1 MIIHDFQDPQQTS
14 GALCWPLGGGAFI
27 QWWWL
32 WICTRTLRHVAW
44 ELEKWTDTGGMFF
57 WSVPLTP
64 SVCRLLIATNFQ
76 GSLGYFGV
84 FFHARFFL
92 SVPCLYQS
100 HSFVSCHV
108 HCSTMEYEDYLVTS
122 ACRWVLEESPSIALK
137 CIIADGAGLLP
148 HEVGVGA
155 AKVGGNLISEAPGSL
170 GRPRMKCISISTEA
184 FQSSKT
190 LEQSLT

>member
-57 WSVPLTP
+57 LVSSTDPKCVPVVDRNKF
-64 SVCRLLIATNFQ
+64 S
-76 GSLGYFGV
+76 GKFGAFWC
-84 FFHARFFL
+84 FFHASFFFL
-92 SVPCLYQS
+92 SVPCLCQS

-148 HEVGVGA
+148 HEVGVG
-155 AKVGGNLISEAPGSL
+155 GG
-170 GRPRMKCISISTEA
+170 
-184 FQSSKT
+184 
-190 LEQSLT
+190 